1 MVPMKRK
8 RREIFVINKHSLFS
22 SMLKDNDAAGQS
34 KLKQCRVRYSTVQ
47 YSTVQYSTVQYST
60 VQYSRYDVV
69 PHLRMM
75 IA

>member
-1 MVPMKRK
+1 MIMVLMKRK
-8 RREIFVINKHSLFS
+8 RREIVVINKHSLFG

-34 KLKQCRVRYSTVQ
+34 KSKQCRVR

-69 PHLRMM
+69 PHLKMM